1 MFADAL
7 NGDSARR
14 PGERVIR
21 GYPASRGSLAAAALD
36 VGLSFGNSD
45 DELGI
50 FTGLG
55 STCIVPPWL
64 ELCRLTTK
72 VLGPSRG

>member
-21 GYPASRGSLAAAALD
+21 WLPGFKRQFGSGGAGRGIVLRD
-36 VGLSFGNSD
+36 SD

-55 STCIVPPWL
+55 FDLNRATVAANY
-64 ELCRLTTK
+64 
-72 VLGPSRG
+72 VV